1 MNSKSPK
8 EGAAAAFSYTQ
19 QSSRDR
25 LPSVEEET
33 PPGHRQVGCW
43 PREAQTPEVVW
54 FPSSISSTSSSHKN
68 PHREEAPR
76 NRRRKDNTES
86 HERYMYTTMDTD
98 DDLSSHDSKIDTVTM
113 EFSSRCSLF
122 KSISSGTFSSCERI
136 DESQETTP
144 DYVIMP
150 TSFKVVKPRPSRFK
164 PT

>member
-1 MNSKSPK
+1 MESKNPK
-8 EGAAAAFSYTQ
+8 EGAAAAFSYAQ

-33 PPGHRQVGCW
+33 PPGHRQQVGCW

-54 FPSSISSTSSSHKN
+54 FPSSTSSSQKN
-68 PHREEAPR
+68 PYREEAPR

-86 HERYMYTTMDTD
+86 HTTMDTD
-98 DDLSSHDSKIDTVTM
+98 DDLSSHDSRIDTATM

-122 KSISSGTFSSCERI
+122 KSISSGTFSSCDRI